1 MLRFKKEALDQL
13 LENRKQAMCLTTY
26 QHVRRTIEKG
36 VEKLDPYALSN
47 ICRDLKCLPTD
58 IVEDV

>member
-26 QHVRRTIEKG
+26 QPVRRIIEKG